1 MRSSM
6 KLSFNPRHWNAGIL
20 AIAGLAVALF
30 LCPRAVFGLT
40 GADPATT
47 AAPTATATATP
58 AAEAPSPAAAVP
70 TFTTQAHMLNWGPG
84 REKLADKGFSFDFFY
99 VTDILADPANPTGTD
114 RRLTDWQ
121 RLRGTINVD
130 FGKFSALK
138 GLSLWSTGLWQN
150 GSNMGGVIGS
160 ISNPSGI
167 VSSHQFRLDSIT
179 LTQKFLDNKVSI
191 EAGIFAAR
199 DRYGL
204 QPYGG
209 AFVMEPLDYDFGN
222 LGNARPSYDPES
234 SPAVNLKITPNKY
247 FAVESGFFMPP
258 DDGEE
263 HDYPT
268 GWKPMSGAHGNTWDT
283 AVFYNTFANHTPDQ
297 KNYQGQIQV
306 GYIYNGS
313 KAGSCSAYT
322 GCSGFVDYS
331 KTADYWNLYNASG
344 AVHKAGLSKNASTG
358 ISYDGG
364 VLIDDE
370 VYVDH
375 NYEVYAMVNQPVYR
389 VAAGSNRGLDVLFG
403 VNTGPQEKSE
413 VPTEFVAGAVFNGP
427 ITCRPTDTLAVGMT
441 YAKIG
446 SDYNDAMTAYYGPGY
461 TLNNET
467 QIEVNYDLHVFPW
480 LQFQPVY
487 QHFSSVGGS
496 NKSATVAGMRV
507 FVDF

>member
-20 AIAGLAVALF
+20 AIVGLAVALF

-84 REKLADKGFSFDFFY
+84 RDKLAEKGFSFDFFY
-99 VTDILADPANPTGTD
+99 ITDVLADPANPTRTD
-114 RRLTDWQ
+114 RRVADWQ

-130 FGKFSALK
+130 FGKFSSLK

-150 GSNMGGVIGS
+150 GTNMGGVIGS

-179 LTQKFLDNKVSI
+179 LTQKFLQNKVSI

-199 DRYGL
+199 DRYAL

-222 LGNARPSYDPES
+222 LGIARPSYDPES

-247 FAVESGFFMPP
+247 FAVESGYFLPP
-258 DDGEE
+258 DDGEQ

-268 GWKPMSGAHGNTWDT
+268 GWKPESGSHGGTWDT
-283 AVFYNTFANHTPDQ
+283 AVFYNTFVNHTPEQ

-306 GYIYNGS
+306 GFIYNGS
-313 KAGSCSAYT
+313 KAGSCS
-322 GCSGFVDYS
+322 
-331 KTADYWNLYNASG
+331 
-344 AVHKAGLSKNASTG
+344 
-358 ISYDGG
+358 
-364 VLIDDE
+364 
-370 VYVDH
+370 
-375 NYEVYAMVNQPVYR
+375 
-389 VAAGSNRGLDVLFG
+389 GLDRLQRFRRL
-403 VNTGPQEKSE
+403 QQD
-413 VPTEFVAGAVFNGP
+413 
-427 ITCRPTDTLAVGMT
+427 CRL
-441 YAKIG
+441 
-446 SDYNDAMTAYYGPGY
+446 
-461 TLNNET
+461 
-467 QIEVNYDLHVFPW
+467 
-480 LQFQPVY
+480 LQ
-487 QHFSSVGGS
+487 HL
-496 NKSATVAGMRV
+496 
-507 FVDF
+507 